1 MIAPLDR
8 KHSPLLSNM
17 ALPGGHIFS
26 QIKQQSREGVREQG
40 HQRPSIIHVSKS
52 DGCKTQ
58 KLTTLLIY
66 PKVNS
71 LIDKNHGLQHA

>member
-1 MIAPLDR
+1 M
-8 KHSPLLSNM
+8 
-17 ALPGGHIFS
+17 
-26 QIKQQSREGVREQG
+26 REQG
-40 HQRPSIIHVSKS
+40 HQGPIIRVSKS

-71 LIDKNHGLQHA
+71 LIDKKHRLQMLETE